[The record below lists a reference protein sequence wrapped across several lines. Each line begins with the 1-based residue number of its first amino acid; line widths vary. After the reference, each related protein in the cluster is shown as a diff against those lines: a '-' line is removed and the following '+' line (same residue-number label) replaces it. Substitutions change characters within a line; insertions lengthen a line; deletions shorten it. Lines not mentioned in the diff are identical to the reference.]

1 MVGLPASCAGS
12 QVSNTAKEWGW
23 QYVFPARN
31 LSVDPRFGIDEH
43 PVKIEDDTSQK
54 PLIRQMRHML
64 DTPLSASFF
73 RVQSLSMAQNKPDR
87 SPPDPDPSA
96 AWIPVFRS
104 LGLPSYQVR
113 IEDKMACIEA
123 PPEDRPR
130 LLDPTIRSALVA
142 HGKSLGYQFTTLDL
156 G

>member
-1 MVGLPASCAGS
+1 M
-12 QVSNTAKEWGW
+12 E
-23 QYVFPARN
+23 
-31 LSVDPRFGIDEH
+31 
-43 PVKIEDDTSQK
+43 
-54 PLIRQMRHML
+54 
-64 DTPLSASFF
+64 
-73 RVQSLSMAQNKPDR
+73 QNKPDR
-87 SPPDPDPSA
+87 LPTNPDPSA
-96 AWIPVFRS
+96 AWVAVFHS

-130 LLDPTIRSALVA
+130 LLDPTIRAVLVA

>member
-1 MVGLPASCAGS
+1 M
-12 QVSNTAKEWGW
+12 
-23 QYVFPARN
+23 
-31 LSVDPRFGIDEH
+31 
-43 PVKIEDDTSQK
+43 
-54 PLIRQMRHML
+54 
-64 DTPLSASFF
+64 
-73 RVQSLSMAQNKPDR
+73 
-87 SPPDPDPSA
+87 
-96 AWIPVFRS
+96 FRS

-130 LLDPTIRSALVA
+130 FLDPTIRSALVA

>member
-1 MVGLPASCAGS
+1 M
-12 QVSNTAKEWGW
+12 Q
-23 QYVFPARN
+23 
-31 LSVDPRFGIDEH
+31 
-43 PVKIEDDTSQK
+43 
-54 PLIRQMRHML
+54 
-64 DTPLSASFF
+64 
-73 RVQSLSMAQNKPDR
+73 QNKPDCP
-87 SPPDPDPSA
+87 PPDPDPSA

-123 PPEDRPR
+123 PPEDRPH